1 MEKIINLGIGFDTGR
16 ANICKLINTYYQ
28 DILDQTKKF
37 SKPVK
42 VTIFLMYDLGYQGA
56 KEEDFYNIN
65 PEVFQKIN
73 IKYITKKDIEEAK
86 EDNIGILTREEA
98 DLFFGYGH
106 AKGRNTIMYF
116 ALKEGMN
123 YLMYWDDD
131 EYPIACMKNDNG
143 ALSWKKQNNVLTHLE
158 NIEKSDVT
166 MGYHCGYI
174 SPVPYIDIEDRNTI
188 DESTLKTFIEAISNE
203 LVSWESIKKKME
215 ENYGITYAEEYLANG
230 NGAYVPKEKW
240 CAGTNICLNLNHL
253 SKIPAFY
260 NPLNSRGED
269 TFFSTQLQHSKITK
283 IPTYHFHDGFLQYTS
298 IMDGKNPTYLDKIEM
313 NSEKIEKRFYN
324 ACLGWIRY
332 KPLLTYITRR
342 DTYIEDMEKVKRDLE
357 NSVEKMNSL
366 IKYSKDCDFNNVL
379 LELDK
384 YSKNVFSDYNDY
396 LLVNDVWKRL
406 KRVYGSGRIVK
417 KNRKGR
423 KEIILD

>member
-143 ALSWKKQNNVLTHLE
+143 ALSWK
-158 NIEKSDVT
+158 
-166 MGYHCGYI
+166 
-174 SPVPYIDIEDRNTI
+174 
-188 DESTLKTFIEAISNE
+188 
-203 LVSWESIKKKME
+203 
-215 ENYGITYAEEYLANG
+215 
-230 NGAYVPKEKW
+230 
-240 CAGTNICLNLNHL
+240 
-253 SKIPAFY
+253 
-260 NPLNSRGED
+260 
-269 TFFSTQLQHSKITK
+269 
-283 IPTYHFHDGFLQYTS
+283 
-298 IMDGKNPTYLDKIEM
+298 
-313 NSEKIEKRFYN
+313 
-324 ACLGWIRY
+324 
-332 KPLLTYITRR
+332 
-342 DTYIEDMEKVKRDLE
+342 
-357 NSVEKMNSL
+357 
-366 IKYSKDCDFNNVL
+366 
-379 LELDK
+379 
-384 YSKNVFSDYNDY
+384 
-396 LLVNDVWKRL
+396 
-406 KRVYGSGRIVK
+406 
-417 KNRKGR
+417 
-423 KEIILD
+423 